1 MFLQKRIV
9 GRRVKACPYPSPVIQ
24 YLNDDY
30 TRIAYGSEILN
41 SQVLFS
47 PQPWQTWRIISQ

>member
-9 GRRVKACPYPSPVIQ
+9 GRRVKACPYPGPAVQ
-24 YLNDDY
+24 YLYDDY
-30 TRIAYGSEILN
+30 TRPAYGPEILN

-47 PQPWQTWRIISQ
+47 PQPWQT